1 LQIGFGVARRGIP
14 TRALSSSP
22 RVYDQTIQ
30 VLKSAVRKAKLGR
43 EDELGAL
50 KRLDGQSR
58 RLGRSVTG
66 PSVEALIGEERRAS
80 FGYGGRSVFGWEP
93 RSIPVR

>member
-1 LQIGFGVARRGIP
+1 
-14 TRALSSSP
+14 
-22 RVYDQTIQ
+22 
-30 VLKSAVRKAKLGR
+30 
-43 EDELGAL
+43 L